1 MSNSQEPNQEEPT
14 SLSEI
19 EELRSLVSSLRLHSQ
34 SQDIRIESLEK
45 FAGSNRERI
54 KNSKAL
60 NALLVV
66 LVPLF
71 LFTGDVQFGERW
83 EGSLRSRDI
92 DLGDVAPMLGLGA
105 AALGV
110 ISSEELFAFLTK
122 RK

>member
-1 MSNSQEPNQEEPT
+1 MSNSQKPNQEEPT

-19 EELRSLVSSLRLHSQ
+19 EELRSLVSSLRSHIQ
-34 SQDIRIESLEK
+34 SQDDRIESLEK
-45 FAGSNRERI
+45 FASSNRERI

-66 LVPLF
+66 LAPLF
-71 LFTGDVQFGERW
+71 LITGDIRFGEKW

-110 ISSEELFAFLTK
+110 VSSEELFAFLTK